1 MYNIVLYCEY
11 NILYGLV
18 KHISYIMLMIP
29 LIYIGFISFMS
40 SFTLSHFITNEYL
53 RNSFEVESTESK
65 KDSKVTFN
73 KEIECRVIAHISNLS
88 SNTID
93 QLWYSKKDYD
103 KFKNNYITFKFHK
116 IESFCL

>member
-53 RNSFEVESTESK
+53 RNSFEVESAESK